1 VSDGKNSLTIQS
13 DDTPLNL
20 TGWNLNS
27 LTLSVPNDPEEAENS
42 HDNHGH
48 ILNLQIIATS
58 VEPANGSMAR
68 IAQTLTVQWLSGQA
82 CATPVGVN
90 PYVSYLTPPAI
101 TQTRKPHS
109 NPIIVASPLVP
120 VSSSYPA
127 TTLLPQWSAYSDL
140 NQDSDQDDDPIK
152 PVLDWSAQPD
162 DFLFDDGAS
171 AWSDGGSSWLSG
183 FLGTDKTTMLDA
195 ASLSN
200 LSVSLSKDNATAPS
214 E

>member
-1 VSDGKNSLTIQS
+1 MRAARCS
-13 DDTPLNL
+13 LNL

-27 LTLSVPNDPEEAENS
+27 LTLSVPNDPETEHS
-42 HDNHGH
+42 HDSNNPSHT
-48 ILNLQIIATS
+48 LNLQIIATS
-58 VEPANGSMAR
+58 VEAANGSMAR
-68 IAQTLTVQWLSGQA
+68 IAQNLTVQWLSGQA

-90 PYVSYLTPPAI
+90 PYVSYINPPAI
-101 TQTRKPHS
+101 SQILKPHS
-109 NPIIVASPLVP
+109 NPIIVASPLMP

-127 TTLLPQWSAYSDL
+127 TALLPQWSAYSDL
-140 NQDSDQDDDPIK
+140 NPASDQDDDPIK

-200 LSVSLSKDNATAPS
+200 LSVILAQDSATAPS